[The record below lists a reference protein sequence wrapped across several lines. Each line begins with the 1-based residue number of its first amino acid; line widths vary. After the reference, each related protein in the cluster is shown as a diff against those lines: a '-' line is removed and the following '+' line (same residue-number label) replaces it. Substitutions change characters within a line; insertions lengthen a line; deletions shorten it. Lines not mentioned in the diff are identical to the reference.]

1 MKPNVNQITRQ
12 LIDATKPNEINGVK
26 TPIFLARAASAI
38 RRPTN
43 QPAQEKGQTRKR
55 TKMRK
60 GQRKWLEKKKQKI
73 SESNKHEPAPNH
85 TIVIDT
91 KKRTTCMFFMFR
103 K

>member
-1 MKPNVNQITRQ
+1 
-12 LIDATKPNEINGVK
+12 
-26 TPIFLARAASAI
+26 
-38 RRPTN
+38 
-43 QPAQEKGQTRKR
+43 
-55 TKMRK
+55 MRK